1 MTSATTADPAS
12 ALTVLFGTAEGTAVP
27 LVALP
32 DAVSANLGRALGS
45 LPPPAREIAV
55 REVRAAAAGLL
66 DINLVDLLLEGW
78 RQYRD
83 LTSAAQSTLA
93 SPGRSAVV
101 RLAEHRV
108 TAEQQPQVSVL
119 VNGQQASTIRFRVS
133 VVLDISALLA
143 TIKAGL
149 LVAVDAGRCDIS
161 VTLAIDDVE
170 VVTKQA
176 RLELPGA
183 IECTPGIRLLAAV
196 WYPAVEEGSPTSV
209 APRPAH
215 PPLGSA
221 ASRSVTHPRTSPAAE
236 WWEQ

>member
-93 SPGRSAVV
+93 SPGRSVVV

-119 VNGQQASTIRFRVS
+119 VNGQQTSTIRFRVS

-161 VTLAIDDVE
+161 VTLA
-170 VVTKQA
+170 KQA

-183 IECTPGIRLLAAV
+183 IECTPGIRLLSAV

-215 PPLGSA
+215 PPLGPA
-221 ASRSVTHPRTSPAAE
+221 ASRSVTHLTRGPAAE

>member
-45 LPPPAREIAV
+45 LPPPAGEIAV

-93 SPGRSAVV
+93 SPGRSEVV

-108 TAEQQPQVSVL
+108 TAEQQPQGVL
-119 VNGQQASTIRFRVS
+119 VNGHQAATIRFRVS

-170 VVTKQA
+170 VVTKQS

-183 IECTPGIRLLAAV
+183 IECTPGIRLLSAV

-215 PPLGSA
+215 PPLGPA

>member
-12 ALTVLFGTAEGTAVP
+12 ALTVLFGAAEGTAVP

-66 DINLVDLLLEGW
+66 NINLVDLLLEGW

-93 SPGRSAVV
+93 SPGRSVAV

-108 TAEQQPQVSVL
+108 ITEQQPQVSVL
-119 VNGQQASTIRFRVS
+119 VNGQQVSTIRFRVS

-149 LVAVDAGRCDIS
+149 LVTVHAGRCDIS
-161 VTLAIDDVE
+161 VTLAIDGVDVAA
-170 VVTKQA
+170 KQA
-176 RLELPGA
+176 RLELPAA
-183 IECTPGIRLLAAV
+183 IECTPGIRLLAAA
-196 WYPAVEEGSPTSV
+196 WYPAEPEGSPTAATSRL
-209 APRPAH
+209 AHPPPRPAV
-215 PPLGSA
+215 LS
-221 ASRSVTHPRTSPAAE
+221 SVIHAKSGLAPE

>member
-45 LPPPAREIAV
+45 LPPPARAIAV
-55 REVRAAAAGLL
+55 QEVRAAAAGLL
-66 DINLVDLLLEGW
+66 NINLVDLLLEGW

-83 LTSAAQSTLA
+83 LTSAAQRTLA
-93 SPGRSAVV
+93 SPGRSEVV

-119 VNGQQASTIRFRVS
+119 VNGQQATTIRFRVS
-133 VVLDISALLA
+133 IVLDISALLA

-149 LVAVDAGRCDIS
+149 LVAVHAGRCDIS

-170 VVTKQA
+170 VATKQA

-183 IECTPGIRLLAAV
+183 IECTPGIRLLSAV

-209 APRPAH
+209 APRPAD
-215 PPLGSA
+215 PPVGPA
-221 ASRSVTHPRTSPAAE
+221 ASRSVTHLKTGPAAE

>member
-1 MTSATTADPAS
+1 MTSAATVPPPS
-12 ALTVLFGTAEGTAVP
+12 ALTVLFGTAAGTAVP
-27 LVALP
+27 P
-32 DAVSANLGRALGS
+32 AVLSAAASANLGRALEG

-66 DINLVDLLLEGW
+66 DIDLVDLLLEGW

-93 SPGRSAVV
+93 SPGRSEVV
-101 RLAEHRV
+101 RLATHRV
-108 TAEQQPQVSVL
+108 TAEQQPQVRVL
-119 VNGQQASTIRFRVS
+119 VNDHQAATIQLRVS

-149 LVAVDAGRCDIS
+149 LVSVDAGRCDIS
-161 VTLAIDDVE
+161 VTLAIDGIDVAAR
-170 VVTKQA
+170 QA

-183 IECTPGIRLLAAV
+183 IECTPGIRLLAAAS
-196 WYPAVEEGSPTSV
+196 YAARAEGSPTAV
-209 APRPAH
+209 VPRPAR
-215 PPLGSA
+215 PPLQPA
-221 ASRSVTHPRTSPAAE
+221 DRPSVARTKTGPAAE

>member
-119 VNGQQASTIRFRVS
+119 VNGHQAATIRFRVS

-149 LVAVDAGRCDIS
+149 LVTVHAGRCDIS
-161 VTLAIDDVE
+161 VTLAIDGIDVAA
-170 VVTKQA
+170 TQA
-176 RLELPGA
+176 RLELPSA
-183 IECTPGIRLLAAV
+183 IECTPGIRLLAAAS
-196 WYPAVEEGSPTSV
+196 YAAEAEGSPTAV
-209 APRPAH
+209 VPRPAH
-215 PPLGSA
+215 PPLQPAG
-221 ASRSVTHPRTSPAAE
+221 RPSVARTKTGPAAE